1 MVTNPKPLTLSD
13 IKTAGKF
20 GLVCFTI
27 GVLAGRTKKPK
38 VVNNY
43 ISVLNP
49 NTI

>member
-13 IKTAGKF
+13 IKTASKF
-20 GLVCFTI
+20 GLACFVI
-27 GVLAGRTKKPK
+27 GILAGRAKKPK